1 MNVGDTL
8 VRAVVVDDEPAAR
21 DVIRTLLAE
30 HPRVVLVGEAG
41 NGRDAV
47 ELVRRTRPD
56 LLFLDIG
63 MPDAD
68 GFTVLS
74 ELGADVPRGVVFVTA
89 HDEYAVRA
97 FEVYALDY
105 LLKPF
110 GRPRFAAAV
119 TRALESLNALDALTL
134 QRTLASMNAGRAD
147 GEGPE
152 GVATLDPPVT
162 PERRPV
168 RRIGVRTGT
177 RVVLVEVE
185 RIDWLEAWGDY
196 ARIHAGSG
204 THLVGQSLQS
214 LEGVL
219 DPAEFLRIHRGS
231 IVRLTRIRE
240 LLREADGSGAVVL
253 ESGVR
258 LRVARGRWDA
268 LRVALEMEQG

>member
-1 MNVGDTL
+1 MSIGEAP
-8 VRAVVVDDEPAAR
+8 VRAVVADDEPAAR
-21 DVIRTLLAE
+21 DVVRTLLAE
-30 HPRVVLVGEAG
+30 HPRIVLVGEAG

-47 ELVRRTRPD
+47 ALVRRTRPD
-56 LLFLDIG
+56 LLFLDIQ

-68 GFTVLS
+68 GFAVLS
-74 ELGADVPRGVVFVTA
+74 ELGAETPRGVVFVTA

-152 GVATLDPPVT
+152 RVATLDPPVT

-196 ARIHAGSG
+196 ARIHVGSG

-214 LEGVL
+214 LEGAL

>member
-196 ARIHAGSG
+196 ARIHVGNG

>member
-134 QRTLASMNAGRAD
+134 QRTLASMNADRAD

-196 ARIHAGSG
+196 ARIHVGNG

>member
-134 QRTLASMNAGRAD
+134 QRALGSRNAGRAD

-177 RVVLVEVE
+177 RVVLVEGE

-196 ARIHAGSG
+196 ARIHVGKG
-204 THLVGQSLQS
+204 TPPVGQSL
-214 LEGVL
+214 
-219 DPAEFLRIHRGS
+219 
-231 IVRLTRIRE
+231 
-240 LLREADGSGAVVL
+240 
-253 ESGVR
+253 
-258 LRVARGRWDA
+258 
-268 LRVALEMEQG
+268 